1 MQDFWPNLLYLI
13 SRYLHI
19 VCTTLL
25 VGGTLFYE
33 MVVPVAIGEL
43 KSEQQLLVFGRARW
57 MFRSIVWTSA
67 ALLIL
72 TGIVSTM
79 DNWKGYTLQMP
90 ASVANRAT
98 TEPTTDATTQMSP
111 SPNSPAMRPDWWW
124 VAHASTG
131 VLAVFIAVALTVGA
145 TPPRQPVR
153 WMRINLVILLVV
165 IFLATATRQVR
176 QFREDRLNGT
186 SSRSL
191 LIK

>member
-1 MQDFWPNLLYLI
+1 MHDFWTNLLYLV

-57 MFRSIVWTSA
+57 MFRSIVWASA
-67 ALLIL
+67 AVLIL
-72 TGIVSTM
+72 SGIVSTM
-79 DNWKGYTLQMP
+79 DNWKGYTRTPTVAAATQPVVMP
-90 ASVANRAT
+90 SG
-98 TEPTTDATTQMSP
+98 TQIDP
-111 SPNSPAMRPDWWW
+111 VTSPALRPDWWW

-131 VLAVFIAVALTVGA
+131 TLAVFIAVGLTIGA
-145 TPPRQPVR
+145 TPPSRPVQ

-176 QFREDRLNGT
+176 QFREDRLNNNAPRPV
-186 SSRSL
+186 SAR
-191 LIK
+191 